1 LKERTKVGGM
11 PPYHESISDAIE
23 AVSVNNMV
31 ISSTNNGTSTTTVTP
46 PFVLRI
52 WSVIQGSIAKRLGNM
67 DEAGR
72 GLQTPLARR
81 DVPVRYVELI
91 QEFSPGY
98 IILSYVIAVVGSL
111 CTLELLLRRS
121 VDFPNIQEL
130 YRIRDRTC

>member
-1 LKERTKVGGM
+1 LKERTEVGGM
-11 PPYHESISDAIE
+11 PPYRESISDKIME
-23 AVSVNNMV
+23 AVSLDNTVP
-31 ISSTNNGTSTTTVTP
+31 SSTNNGTSTITVTP

-52 WSVIQGSIAKRLGNM
+52 WSVVQGSIAKDLGNM
-67 DEAGR
+67 DEAAR
-72 GLQTPLARR
+72 GLQTRLGRR

-121 VDFPNIQEL
+121 VEFLRKHES
-130 YRIRDRTC
+130 YRF

>member
-1 LKERTKVGGM
+1 M
-11 PPYHESISDAIE
+11 PPYRESIVDTIE
-23 AVSVNNMV
+23 AISVNNMLAP
-31 ISSTNNGTSTTTVTP
+31 STNNGTSTITVTP

-52 WSVIQGSIAKRLGNM
+52 WSVIQGSIAKDFGNM

-72 GLQTPLARR
+72 ALQTPLARR

-121 VDFPNIQEL
+121 VEFLRKHES
-130 YRIRDRTC
+130 YHF

>member
-1 LKERTKVGGM
+1 M
-11 PPYHESISDAIE
+11 
-23 AVSVNNMV
+23 NNMLAP
-31 ISSTNNGTSTTTVTP
+31 STNNGTSTTTVTP

-52 WSVIQGSIAKRLGNM
+52 WSVIQRSTAKDLGKM

-72 GLQTPLARR
+72 GLQTRLARR

-91 QEFSPGY
+91 QEYSPGY

-121 VDFPNIQEL
+121 VEFLRKHES
-130 YRIRDRTC
+130 YRF

>member
-1 LKERTKVGGM
+1 M
-11 PPYHESISDAIE
+11 PPYRELISDKIME
-23 AVSVNNMV
+23 AVSLDDMV
-31 ISSTNNGTSTTTVTP
+31 PSSTNNSTIVMPAVNSSTISW
-46 PFVLRI
+46 I
-52 WSVIQGSIAKRLGNM
+52 WKGVRDLIAKDIVNM

-72 GLQTPLARR
+72 GSQTRLARR

-121 VDFPNIQEL
+121 VDFPRKHES
-130 YRIRDRTC
+130 YRF